1 MGSCPWK
8 PAGEAGQKKQATN
21 VGEAELAPPK
31 SGTAASPVPT
41 LGGDRPGLRS
51 RAVSQV
57 TLWIYIPLVP
67 KEHRQLRPPLHLC
80 GAESVGHSPGFE
92 ARPSGLFFSVLLFA
106 QARKNPGLRVPV
118 MVQWKQI

>member
-1 MGSCPWK
+1 MWGRQSWHLQRVAQQRVLSPHWV
-8 PAGEAGQKKQATN
+8 ADGHTGWGQEA
-21 VGEAELAPPK
+21 
-31 SGTAASPVPT
+31 T